1 MMYHKGAIVSVLWTC
16 VCVCVFS
23 AGAQAPESETPET
36 AAPVEEYNE
45 YESIPPPRV
54 ELRSDVVP
62 DVAGDV
68 PPEPASAEAGESA
81 EPLPV
86 AGADPLLDEVNR
98 ELDARRGTSRDAHV
112 EGAEDSTADSKPYSL
127 MKAFAWLLF
136 VLAMILLLYYV
147 LQRRSSGGKLLTGNR
162 LGSVLGRI
170 YLSPRVCLHFVR
182 TGGKVLVVGQSQNAL
197 RLIAEFAEAEF
208 AAAREE
214 TEAPAES
221 GGEEGQS
228 NASPDFFS
236 QLRANLAQINRP
248 GEEDAPEP
256 NLPVDED
263 DIAALRGDIHRLQ
276 EYLRDSTRESER

>member
-23 AGAQAPESETPET
+23 AGAQDPESETPET

-98 ELDARRGTSRDAHV
+98 ELDARRGTSRDAHIA
-112 EGAEDSTADSKPYSL
+112 GAENSTADSKPYSL
-127 MKAFAWLLF
+127 IKAFAWLLF

-197 RLIAEFAEAEF
+197 RLIAEFDEAEF

-256 NLPVDED
+256 NPPVDED

>member
-1 MMYHKGAIVSVLWTC
+1 M
-16 VCVCVFS
+16 
-23 AGAQAPESETPET
+23 
-36 AAPVEEYNE
+36 
-45 YESIPPPRV
+45 
-54 ELRSDVVP
+54 
-62 DVAGDV
+62 
-68 PPEPASAEAGESA
+68 
-81 EPLPV
+81 
-86 AGADPLLDEVNR
+86 
-98 ELDARRGTSRDAHV
+98 
-112 EGAEDSTADSKPYSL
+112 
-127 MKAFAWLLF
+127 
-136 VLAMILLLYYV
+136 
-147 LQRRSSGGKLLTGNR
+147 
-162 LGSVLGRI
+162 
-170 YLSPRVCLHFVR
+170 
-182 TGGKVLVVGQSQNAL
+182 LVVGQSQNAL

-256 NLPVDED
+256 NPPVDED